1 MLVTNS
7 LKYSC
12 PNGKSGNIL
21 VNMTL
26 VEDNEYRLAIS
37 NDGISLPQNIYMPS
51 LKSLGLKLALRLSE
65 QLDGAFN
72 IDVLK

>member
-1 MLVTNS
+1 
-7 LKYSC
+7 
-12 PNGKSGNIL
+12 
-21 VNMTL
+21 MTL